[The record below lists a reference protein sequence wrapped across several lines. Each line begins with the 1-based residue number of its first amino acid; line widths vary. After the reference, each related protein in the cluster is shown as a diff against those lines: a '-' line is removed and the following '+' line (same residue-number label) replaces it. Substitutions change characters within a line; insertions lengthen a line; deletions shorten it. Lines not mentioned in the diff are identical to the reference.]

1 MKKIFL
7 IIAFFVIPQI
17 SFADTLAQDFYTPS
31 GYNIGYSQSQS
42 DGAPTF
48 PKNGNFFA
56 QSWVATSTYR
66 LSKIETTLQRYGGTL
81 LDGYVVLN
89 LYEASTTLTY
99 GAPDTLDISTLTP
112 IATSTAILG
121 SSIPGTSCGYGQMC
135 SMAQAST
142 TAFTIPYG
150 VNVIAGHNYIWTLR
164 HILGGNTS
172 AQSLMIGWQY
182 FYYGNLGTGG
192 VAYLPGV
199 SGSWFDTLYGDYY
212 FRTYQSSTAP
222 DSLTLTAPYP
232 QTYIQ
237 NPITFIGSYHAETIC
252 YKEITVEVQSITQN
266 QTLVI
271 TPFSFH
277 SCPANP
283 DQTFSF
289 DRTLPYTGQYR
300 ARVKLT
306 AFSDADSLPW
316 SPWHEFDLGQ
326 VGQNAPFTPQG
337 WTPETCDT
345 LDLPCHIR
353 NAFGVTFYPSVTS
366 QETLSSTLS
375 TDNLKYRFPLG
386 YVTDFVTIISTST
399 ESSLVVVDAT
409 LPSVLPGGG
418 AHIRIDLS
426 HILDPVLNATSTI
439 FNNASAP
446 STQTFYEITSHYW
459 NIVLYLAVVFY
470 VIARIVGSHIVPDL
484 GHMNTD
490 TQDLRAKSFSEAEAE
505 RYRYK
510 ESLYKN
516 SYQGRGGYGPF
527 LSDKNKLR

>member
-1 MKKIFL
+1 MRKIIF
-7 IIAFFVIPQI
+7 IIVAFFVAPQI
-17 SFADTLAQDFYTPS
+17 SFADTLAQSFTTAINGGYTIN
-31 GYNIGYSQSQS
+31 YER
-42 DGAPTF
+42 GANDHYTATDLTKDIF
-48 PKNGNFFA
+48 IA
-56 QSWVATSTYR
+56 QGFVATSTYR
-66 LSKIETTLQRYGGTL
+66 LSQIKTWLAVPYGSSI
-81 LDGYVVLN
+81 DGYLTAV
-89 LYEASTTLTY
+89 LYENPTFANGLPTSW
-99 GAPDTLDISTLTP
+99 GTP
-112 IATSTAILG
+112 LATSTSINLSTLPNDTQYG
-121 SSIPGTSCGYGQMC
+121 SYSGF
-135 SMAQAST
+135 ST
-142 TAFTIPYG
+142 TTATSFIIPYG
-150 VNVIAGHNYIWTLR
+150 VNVISSHSYIWVVKHTLGTFGHNL
-164 HILGGNTS
+164 NT
-172 AQSLMIGWQY
+172 AYQY
-182 FYYGNLGTGG
+182 QYYGTLGTGG
-192 VAYLPGV
+192 QSFGNDMG
-199 SGSWFDTLYGDYY
+199 SGQEYY
-212 FRTYQSSTAP
+212 FQTYQSSSAP

-232 QTYIQ
+232 QTYTQ
-237 NPITFIGSYHAETIC
+237 NPITFIGSYHSETIC
-252 YKEITVEVQSITQN
+252 YKEITVDVQSITQA
-266 QTLVI
+266 QTLII

-306 AFSDADSLPW
+306 AFNDADSLPW

-353 NAFGVTFYPSVTS
+353 NAFGTTFYPSITS

-375 TDNLKYRFPLG
+375 ADNLKYRFPLG

-470 VIARIVGSHIVPDL
+470 IIARIVGSHIVPDL

-490 TQDLRAKSFSEAEAE
+490 TQDMRAKSFSKSEAE

-510 ESLYKN
+510 EKLFEMKYGKRSQYD
-516 SYQGRGGYGPF
+516 SGRHNIT
-527 LSDKNKLR
+527 L

>member
-1 MKKIFL
+1 MRKIIFL
-7 IIAFFVIPQI
+7 IIAFFIAPHI
-17 SFADTLAQDFYTPS
+17 SFADTLAQSFTTAINGGYTINY
-31 GYNIGYSQSQS
+31 GRTAV
-42 DGAPTF
+42 DGMSASTTDQF
-48 PKNGNFFA
+48 LNFMGG
-56 QSWVATSTYR
+56 QSWIATSTYR
-66 LSKIETTLQRYGGTL
+66 LSSVSVGLYLYPYQT
-81 LDGYVVLN
+81 LDGYLRLN
-89 LYEASTTLTY
+89 LYEVPTINVGGQMTAFGATL
-99 GAPDTLDISTLTP
+99 
-112 IATSTAILG
+112 ATSTSILASNVPTFPSNY
-121 SSIPGTSCGYGQMC
+121 SSYSGQM
-135 SMAQAST
+135 T
-142 TAFTIPYG
+142 NFVIPYG
-150 VNVIAGHNYIWTLR
+150 VNVIAGHTYFWGIT
-164 HILGGNTS
+164 HVLGSNTS
-172 AQSLMIGWQY
+172 NAYLQFGWQY
-182 FYYGNLGTGG
+182 SYYGTLGTGG
-192 VAYLPGV
+192 TNVWHAYANELPYTG
-199 SGSWFDTLYGDYY
+199 GGELY
-212 FRTYQSSTAP
+212 FQTFMSSTAP
-222 DSLTLTAPYP
+222 DSLTLIAPYP

-237 NPITFIGSYHAETIC
+237 NPITFIGSYHTETIC

-266 QTLVI
+266 QSLVI
-271 TPFSFH
+271 SPFLFY

-283 DQTFSF
+283 NQTFSF

-306 AFSDADSLPW
+306 AFNDADSLPW

-326 VGQNAPFTPQG
+326 VSQGAPFTPQG
-337 WTPETCDT
+337 WAPENCDA

-353 NAFGVTFYPSVTS
+353 NAFGTTFYPSTAS
-366 QETLSSTLS
+366 QETLASTLS
-375 TDNLKYRFPLG
+375 ADNLKYRFPLG

-418 AHIRIDLS
+418 AHIHIDLS

-459 NIVLYLAVVFY
+459 NIILYLAVVFY

-490 TQDLRAKSFSEAEAE
+490 TQDLRAKSFSDAEAE

-510 ESLYKN
+510 EWQYKN

-527 LSDKNKLR
+527 KSDKNKLQ

>member
-7 IIAFFVIPQI
+7 IIIAFFIAPQI
-17 SFADTLAQDFYTPS
+17 SFADTLAQSFTTAINGGDTINYARSTV
-31 GYNIGYSQSQS
+31 
-42 DGAPTF
+42 DGMSASTTDQF
-48 PKNGNFFA
+48 LNFMGG
-56 QSWVATSTYR
+56 QSWIATSTYH
-66 LSKIETTLQRYGGTL
+66 LSSVSVGLFSYSSQPI
-81 LDGYVVLN
+81 DGYLRLN
-89 LYEASTTLTY
+89 LYEAPTTNGSGQMTSFGTVL
-99 GAPDTLDISTLTP
+99 
-112 IATSTAILG
+112 ATSTSLLA
-121 SSIPGTSCGYGQMC
+121 SSIPISNSYPVTM
-135 SMAQAST
+135 T
-142 TAFTIPYG
+142 NFVIPYG
-150 VNVIAGHNYIWTLR
+150 FNVIVGHTYFWGIT
-164 HILGGNTS
+164 HVLGSNT
-172 AQSLMIGWQY
+172 ANAYLQFGWQY
-182 FYYGNLGTGG
+182 SYYGTTGTGG
-192 VAYLPGV
+192 TNVWHAYANELPYTG
-199 SGSWFDTLYGDYY
+199 GGELY
-212 FRTYQSSTAP
+212 FQTYMSSSAP

-237 NPITFIGSYHAETIC
+237 NPITFIGSYHAESLC
-252 YKEITVEVQSITQN
+252 YKEITVEVQSITQA
-266 QTLVI
+266 QTLNI
-271 TPFSFH
+271 TPFSFN

-289 DRTLPYTGQYR
+289 DRTLPYVGQYR

-306 AFSDADSLPW
+306 AFDNTQSLPW

-326 VGQNAPFTPQG
+326 ISQGAPFTPQG
-337 WTPETCDT
+337 WTPETCDA

-375 TDNLKYRFPLG
+375 ADNLKYRFPIG
-386 YVTDFVTIISTST
+386 YITDFVTIVSTST

-418 AHIRIDLS
+418 AHIHIDLA

-439 FNNASAP
+439 FNNESAP

-470 VIARIVGSHIVPDL
+470 IIARIVGSHIVPDL

-490 TQDLRAKSFSEAEAE
+490 TQDMRSKSFSSAEAE

-510 ESLYKN
+510 EWLYKN
-516 SYQGRGGYGPF
+516 KKP
-527 LSDKNKLR
+527 